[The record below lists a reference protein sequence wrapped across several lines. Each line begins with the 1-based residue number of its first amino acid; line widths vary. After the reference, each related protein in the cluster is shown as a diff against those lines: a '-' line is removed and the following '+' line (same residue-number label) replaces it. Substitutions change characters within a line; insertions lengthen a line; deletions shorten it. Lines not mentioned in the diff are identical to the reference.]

1 MYENNFR
8 DCSLDDLYINADPT
22 EPILP
27 GKIDWTPIII
37 QATITAVIVAVPIIT
52 IVVIHNHQ
60 QNKKLE
66 SIRKETEAKLQAYRS
81 EQQLDNEAAIERAFG
96 SLKNVG

>member
-1 MYENNFR
+1 MYENYFK
-8 DCSLDDLYINADPT
+8 DCSLDDLYLNGNLT

-27 GKIDWTPIII
+27 GKIDWTPVII
-37 QATITAVIVAVPIIT
+37 QATITAVIVVVPIIT

-66 SIRKETEAKLQAYRS
+66 AIRKETEAKLQAYRS
-81 EQQLDNEAAIERAFG
+81 EQQLENEAAIERAFS